1 MITCRLITEAVAAAY
16 SVPVLQ
22 LYSRRRDAGTVL
34 PRHMAWTLASR
45 LTTQSYSAIGRHM
58 GGRDHATVM
67 HGVAKIRAALETDAQ
82 IATNYQAL
90 VDAVTLLADAGQ
102 SAERLRQCFNDIDPL
117 DVAER
122 ILSSAFRDVLPSME
136 EIRALCFGVTHYAAE
151 CQRLYAEHGGGD
163 QAAPNTALTDL

>member
-1 MITCRLITEAVAAAY
+1 MISCRLISEAVATAY

-22 LYSRRRDAGTVL
+22 LYSRRRDARTVL

-45 LTTQSYSAIGRHM
+45 LTTHSYSAIGRFM
-58 GGRDHATVM
+58 GGRDHATVL
-67 HGVAKIRAALETDAQ
+67 HGVSKITAALETDQQ
-82 IATNYQAL
+82 IATNYQTL

-102 SAERLRQCFNDIDPL
+102 SSDRVRQCFNDIDPL

-151 CQRLYAEHGGGD
+151 CGRLLGEAD
-163 QAAPNTALTDL
+163 VLDRTALSSALTDL